1 MKPNE
6 TLLRAHLE
14 SAPFLAGADSG
25 KWGLHETLE
34 TVNLSLPVIWIR
46 GDKRFVQ
53 EGRVHLR
60 FDTVGYTQQAPTA
73 CPWDVSGNC
82 KLAPALWPRG
92 DGVSV
97 VFNPAWKDDAL
108 YAPCDR
114 VAMQGHETW
123 SSLCPQWWWQP
134 SFTIV
139 RYLEFIYAC
148 LNPADHE
155 N

>member
-6 TLLRAHLE
+6 TLLMAHLG
-14 SAPFLAGADSG
+14 SAPFLAGVDSG
-25 KWGLHETLE
+25 KWGLHGTPE
-34 TVNLSLPVIWIR
+34 TVNLSFPVIWVR
-46 GDKRFVQ
+46 GDKRFVP

-60 FDTVGYTQQAPTA
+60 FDTADYSQQAPTA
-73 CPWDVSGNC
+73 CPWDVKENRQ
-82 KLAPALWPRG
+82 LAPVLWPRG

-97 VFNPAWKDDAL
+97 VFNPAWNAGAL

-114 VAMQGHETW
+114 VAMQGHDTW
-123 SSLCPQWWWQP
+123 RGLCPQWWWQS

-139 RYLEFIYAC
+139 RYLEFVYAC